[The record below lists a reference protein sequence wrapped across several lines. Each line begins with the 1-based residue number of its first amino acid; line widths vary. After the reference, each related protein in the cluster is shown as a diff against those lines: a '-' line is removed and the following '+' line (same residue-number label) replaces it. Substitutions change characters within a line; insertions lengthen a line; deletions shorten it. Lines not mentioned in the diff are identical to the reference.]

1 MAKVNRIGVIDIGFT
16 KIRTLIAEEEVPG
29 KIRINGLAI
38 EKADGFKNGV
48 IINLDKAL
56 KTLRSCIEKTEKE
69 GIRFKKLPVY
79 VGIQGN
85 YIRYTRTHA
94 DIRRK
99 NPRDTVSE
107 KEIKQVKK
115 EAHSMKPPPDERFLH
130 LISLSYSLDGMKGIQ
145 DPRDFRECHRLE
157 VEGLLIQCKSLVLS
171 NLEQLL
177 DKLEIRNWQFVFQ
190 PLAAGT
196 IVAETEDKDLGF
208 VLIDLGGWTA
218 VSIYKDGELQHFTII
233 EIGGEQLTNDLS
245 LGLRVKKDVAEEIKE
260 KFGATKFH
268 IGDTDETIPLPT
280 SSLDEKYCF
289 RRVVAE
295 IMEARLEEILLACR
309 QAIDD
314 AGYSHSLISGAIL
327 IGGGAKIPGIE
338 NFAAH
343 FLGVP
348 TRVGITEMMGEEFKQ
363 PDFVTTLGLVKFALS
378 NLSKR
383 YALIEEED
391 LLTKFKQFF
400 KRVFRIADEE

>member
-1 MAKVNRIGVIDIGFT
+1 MAKVNRVGVIDIGFT
-16 KIRTLIAEEEVPG
+16 KIRTLIAEEETPG
-29 KIRINGLAI
+29 KIRINGLGI
-38 EKADGFKNGV
+38 EKTEGFKNGV

-56 KTLRSCIEKTEKE
+56 NTLRFCIEKTEKE
-69 GIRFKKLPVY
+69 GIRFKQLPVY

-99 NPRDTVSE
+99 NPRDVVSE

-115 EAHSMKPPPDERFLH
+115 EAHSMKSPPDECFLH

-145 DPRDFRECHRLE
+145 DPKNFRECHRLE
-157 VEGLLIQCKSLVLS
+157 IEGLIVQCKSLVLS

-177 DKLEIRNWQFVFQ
+177 DRLEIKNWQFIFQ

-208 VLIDLGGWTA
+208 ALIDLGGWTA

-233 EIGGEQLTNDLS
+233 EIGGEQLTNDIS

-260 KFGATKFH
+260 KFGATKSF
-268 IGDTDETIPLPT
+268 IGNTDETIPLPT
-280 SSLDEKYCF
+280 SSLDEKYCY
-289 RRVVAE
+289 RRIVAE
-295 IMEARLEEILLACR
+295 IIEARLEEIFLACR

-314 AGYSHSLISGAIL
+314 AGYSHALISGAIL

-338 NFAAH
+338 SFASH

-348 TRVGITEMMGEEFKQ
+348 TRVGIPETMGEDFKQ
-363 PDFVTTLGLVKFALS
+363 PDFVTPLGLAKFALS
-378 NLSKR
+378 NLSKK
-383 YALIEEED
+383 YSLITEED
-391 LLTKFKQFF
+391 LLTKFKLSF